1 MNNLGCDGYK
11 LMSFRTACGQK
22 ERQQKKPADGKIKG
36 NDKTQRKHQQGGDY
50 P

>member
-1 MNNLGCDGYK
+1 MNNLDCDCYK